1 MTPPDHDPPRPLTG
15 AAGSGGRHGSSSSDG
30 EPVVVARFHYR
41 HQGELAHGYLKDA
54 GIDAGLFVDD
64 AGGME
69 VGLAFANPARLVV
82 RPGDEARAR
91 EVLRDAG
98 ILDDG

>member
-1 MTPPDHDPPRPLTG
+1 MPSPV
-15 AAGSGGRHGSSSSDG
+15 SSSASSESSDRKATDST

-41 HQGELAHGYLKDA
+41 HEGELAHGYLKDA

-69 VGLAFANPARLVV
+69 VGMAFSNPARLVV
-82 RPGDEARAR
+82 RPREAERAR

-98 ILDDG
+98 MLDDG